1 MWTEWQTH
9 GPDNMYIESSLAQ
22 RNRKYGS
29 SKYESSKHR
38 WESTMINLILILNG
52 ANINKIK

>member
-9 GPDNMYIESSLAQ
+9 GPDNIYIESSLAQ
-22 RNRKYGS
+22 RDRKYKN

-38 WESTMINLILILNG
+38 WESTMIHLILILNG